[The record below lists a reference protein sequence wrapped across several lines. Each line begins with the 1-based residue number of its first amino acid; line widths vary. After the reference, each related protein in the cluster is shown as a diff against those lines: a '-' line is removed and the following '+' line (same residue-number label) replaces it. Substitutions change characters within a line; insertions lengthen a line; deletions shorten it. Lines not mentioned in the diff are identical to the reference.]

1 MEETL
6 PQVIERVEDLPTTT
20 RDKIILMLLSGEF
33 PSDADIARA
42 TGVRPFII
50 TKLLASDPELVVR
63 RKEAERE
70 MAQAIEK
77 SAFTLATQG
86 RNEMAKQKSQEFLL
100 RKLMPEKYGDNSE
113 MTNGTATSKRVVIN
127 FNMPEVKTDQDG
139 IPVIESKSPLEE

>member
-1 MEETL
+1 MGETL
-6 PQVIERVEDLPTTT
+6 PTVIERVEDLPETT
-20 RDKIILMLLSGEF
+20 RDKIVLMLLSGEF

-42 TGVRPFII
+42 THVRPFVI

-70 MAQAIEK
+70 MAQAVEK

-86 RNEMAKQKSQEFLL
+86 RNEIAKQKSQEFLL
-100 RKLMPEKYGDNSE
+100 RKLMPEKYGDESSVS
-113 MTNGTATSKRVVIN
+113 NGVNTSKRVIIN

-139 IPVIESKSPLEE
+139 IPIIESKSPLEE

>member
-1 MEETL
+1 MGEIL
-6 PQVIERVEDLPTTT
+6 PTVIERVEDLPETT
-20 RDKIILMLLSGEF
+20 RDKIVLMLLSGEF

-42 TGVRPFII
+42 THVRPFVI

-70 MAQAIEK
+70 MAQAVEK

-86 RNEMAKQKSQEFLL
+86 RNEIAKQKSQEFLL
-100 RKLMPEKYGDNSE
+100 RKLMPEKYGDESSVS
-113 MTNGTATSKRVVIN
+113 NGVNTSKRVIIN

-139 IPVIESKSPLEE
+139 IPIIESKSPLEE